1 MAVVVV
7 VDGNKNVAVEVV
19 VKDDI
24 VMNDNQTFNKLRGL
38 RSSGA

>member
-24 VMNDNQTFNKLRGL
+24 VMNDNQTFNMLRWFW
-38 RSSGA
+38 SSGA